1 MYIVDSFKKCSRE
14 FKQKLLDIDP
24 TTDPVLLFAK
34 QGRTPGTFSV
44 AFKRS
49 YLYQKGLKIWDWR
62 ALAASNSQLFD
73 FDSTKF
79 PGEKNYKP
87 KVK

>member
-1 MYIVDSFKKCSRE
+1 MYIVDSFKKCSKE

-44 AFKRS
+44 ALSGVIYIKKVSKSGIGAPWPPVTVNCLTLTRP
-49 YLYQKGLKIWDWR
+49 
-62 ALAASNSQLFD
+62 NSQV
-73 FDSTKF
+73 
-79 PGEKNYKP
+79 KNYKP